1 MAKAKKYDV
10 AIIGL
15 GSAGLTAASTA
26 AKLGLRVLAVER
38 GRAGGDC
45 LWGGCIPSKTLLAS
59 ARVAAIARDA
69 KRFGVTT
76 GEVEV
81 DPKAVW
87 RRIHEVQEQIAMTD
101 DNIEHYI
108 EMGVDVREGPARLVG
123 SRAIEVGGERFPAR
137 KIIIATGSRPALPG
151 IDGIEAVD
159 PLTTD
164 TLWDLSAP
172 PAEITILGAGPAG
185 VEIAQGLQRIGSKV
199 TLIHRHER
207 ILPRH
212 DPALALLLMERL
224 AEDGV
229 RLIGEAEIE
238 QVQQVESGSTMLTG
252 LVAGEERSFE
262 TERLLVCCGRLPN
275 FESLDIE
282 GVGIDHGDLG
292 ILTDERLR
300 TSAKSVYAVG
310 DVAGRG
316 NTHTAGFDGAMAVR
330 DIAFPGAGRRAAGV
344 PDVVFTDPELATA
357 GLTFAQALERYPRR
371 RVERIERDLAGSDR
385 ARTDGDPPGRVVL
398 VSAGGRLVGAQLLAP
413 AAGEA
418 VGGFEAAVKARTKIP
433 KLAERIEAYPTRAL
447 EFQRAAGDRSLERAA
462 RIRSWLPRIPFR

>member
-1 MAKAKKYDV
+1 MARAKKYDV

-45 LWGGCIPSKTLLAS
+45 LWGGCVPSKTLLAS

-69 KRFGVTT
+69 ARFGVTT

-81 DPKAVW
+81 DPQAVW
-87 RRIHEVQEQIAMTD
+87 SRIHEVQEQIAMTD

-123 SRAIEVGGERFPAR
+123 ARAIEVGGQRFPTR
-137 KIIIATGSRPALPG
+137 KIIIATGSRPALPA
-151 IDGIEAVD
+151 IEGIESVD

-164 TLWDLSAP
+164 TLWDLPEP
-172 PAEITILGAGPAG
+172 PAELTILGAGPSG
-185 VEIAQGLQRIGSKV
+185 VELAQGLQRIGAKV
-199 TLIHRHER
+199 TLIHRRDR

-212 DPALALLLMERL
+212 DPALALMLMERL

-229 RLIGEAEIE
+229 RLVSNAEIE
-238 QVQQVESGSTMLTG
+238 EVQQVESGSTMLTG
-252 LVAGEERSFE
+252 LVAGEELSFE
-262 TERLLVCCGRLPN
+262 TDRLLVCCGRQPN

-282 GVGIDHGDLG
+282 GVGIDHGDRG
-292 ILTDERLR
+292 ILTDSRSR

-330 DIAFPGAGRRAAGV
+330 DIAFPGAGKRAAGV
-344 PDVVFTDPELATA
+344 PDVVFSDPELATA
-357 GLTFAQALERYPRR
+357 GLTFAEALERYPRS
-371 RVERIERDLAGSDR
+371 RVERIERDLAASDR
-385 ARTDGDPPGRVVL
+385 SRTDGDPPGKIVL
-398 VSAGGRLVGAQLLAP
+398 VSAGGRLVGTQLLAP
-413 AAGEA
+413 GAGEA
-418 VGGFEAAVKARTKIP
+418 VGGFEAEVIARTKIT
-433 KLAERIEAYPTRAL
+433 KLSGRIEAYPTRAF
-447 EFQRAAGDRSLERAA
+447 EFQRAAGDRALERAA
-462 RIRSWLPRIPFR
+462 RIRSWLPRIPSR